1 MSTIDDQAAT
11 WMVLQSGRALTEQER
26 REFDAWYAADIR
38 HQGAYL
44 RSVAVNN
51 ALNRVTMQSN
61 LQPRPRLQPGLAEP
75 VAVGRRWR
83 AWAAYGGMA
92 AGVAL
97 LAGVLLA
104 PGGGSR
110 VDLVTAKGEMRQFHL
125 ADTSTASLNSGSEV
139 EFKLTDST
147 RQARLKQGEAWFQV
161 AKDKRKPFI
170 VEAGEVR
177 VRAVGTAFS
186 VRRYAQGADVLVTE
200 GVVEVWSNK
209 GSGAGRRILLSRG
222 EQAFVPE
229 LASDI
234 RTVRQPAEVER
245 KLAWRKGKVVFT
257 NQTLGEAVA
266 DFNRYSPRK
275 IVIVDPD
282 IMRMTFIGQYAV
294 DAPEIFARDVSAYLD
309 VPLVITADAIMIGQ
323 ARPAPGKV
331 VVKDKS

>member
-11 WMVLQSGRALTEQER
+11 WMVLRSGPGLNDAER
-26 REFDAWYAADIR
+26 QQFEAWYAADIR
-38 HQGAYL
+38 HKGAYL
-44 RSVAVNN
+44 RAEAVNR
-51 ALNRVTMQSN
+51 ALDRVTMQRN
-61 LQPRPRLQPGLAEP
+61 LRPQPAAVAQPRSA
-75 VAVGRRWR
+75 RRW
-83 AWAAYGGMA
+83 AAFAAYGGMA

-104 PGGGSR
+104 PGGVTR
-110 VDLVTAKGEMRQFHL
+110 VDLLTAKGETRQFQL

-139 EFKLTDST
+139 EVKLTDT
-147 RQARLKQGEAWFQV
+147 ARQVRLKQGEAWFQV
-161 AKDKRKPFI
+161 AKDKHKPFI

-186 VRRYAQGADVLVTE
+186 VRRYLQGADVLVTE

-209 GSGAGRRILLSRG
+209 GGGQRILLAKG

-234 RTVRQPAEVER
+234 KAMRQPAEVER
-245 KLAWRKGKVVFT
+245 KLAWRKGKVIFT

-275 IVIVDPD
+275 IIIVDPD
-282 IMRMTFIGQYAV
+282 ITRMTFIGQYAL

-309 VPLVITADAIMIGQ
+309 VPLVITADAIMIGR
-323 ARPAPGKV
+323 ARPAAGRAAGKE
-331 VVKDKS
+331 KS